1 MPVLE
6 TPDGKPVAVTPVD
19 AEAVNAQFD
28 RAMNDDGPDTQAP
41 PKRQPRGDS
50 PPDGAAKPRRGRPPK
65 EEKAR
70 ATGKPAAPVKDDYT
84 ADAQQAVGKVWAVMA
99 CLPPTQAYALVVEGN
114 SDALA
119 AALAEGAKH
128 NETVRRFVAQG
139 GNSWML
145 QLAGV
150 GLTMGM
156 QTYQLMRDPQL
167 RREAAATTREHL
179 KAAMAAQGIK
189 VPEPAAA

>member
-19 AEAVNAQFD
+19 AEAVNREFD
-28 RAMNDDGPDTQAP
+28 RVMNDDGPDEQAP
-41 PKRQPRGDS
+41 PRRQKPAGED
-50 PPDGAAKPRRGRPPK
+50 AAKPRRGRPPK

-70 ATGKPAAPVKDDYT
+70 ATDKPAAPVKDDYT